1 MKLTKGKLL
10 KLYKKRKQSLKNA
23 HFKIADKKHNT
34 FRKKRSLNL
43 KSATLK
49 KYGKILYGGD
59 PTTPGPI
66 ADTAVEPTTDATVEP
81 TFATTGMGPMP
92 ENTGVDS
99 NIVDPITEKT
109 VEQQDVIMP
118 DVTTELPPSTPS
130 TPSEEAVSLAP
141 SAPPAPPAPT
151 APTAPT
157 VAQQDE
163 VNSLPSDESQ
173 QMVED
178 AVVKE
183 QDPPLSMQPTVE
195 DKKLAAA
202 TAEDIPTI
210 VEAQYV
216 NNDVPAVD
224 NSITAAYN
232 VFIDELANKIA
243 DKLKNGG
250 VQNGYDTNQQLSQI
264 MRGGKQKLTRKNTGA
279 SSR

>member
-59 PTTPGPI
+59 PTTPGSI
-66 ADTAVEPTTDATVEP
+66 TDTTVEPTADATVKSASEP
-81 TFATTGMGPMP
+81 TFATTGMEPMP
-92 ENTGVDS
+92 ENIGIDS
-99 NIVDPITEKT
+99 NMVDPIANKS

-118 DVTTELPPSTPS
+118 DVTTELPSSTPS
-130 TPSEEAVSLAP
+130 VEAVSLAP
-141 SAPPAPPAPT
+141 SAPPAPP
-151 APTAPT
+151 T
-157 VAQQDE
+157 VEQQDE
-163 VNSLPSDESQ
+163 LNSLPSDETP
-173 QMVED
+173 QMVQD
-178 AVVKE
+178 AEAKE
-183 QDPPLSMQPTVE
+183 EEHPLSTLPTVE
-195 DKKLAAA
+195 DEKLAAA
-202 TAEDIPTI
+202 VAVD
-210 VEAQYV
+210 AQSV
-216 NNDVPAVD
+216 NSEVPLD

-243 DKLKNGG
+243 NKLKNGG

-264 MRGGKQKLTRKNTGA
+264 MRGGKQKITRKHTGA
-279 SSR
+279 SPR

>member
-59 PTTPGPI
+59 PTSPGPI
-66 ADTAVEPTTDATVEP
+66 ADTTTQPTVDATAEPTL
-81 TFATTGMGPMP
+81 ATTGMEPMP
-92 ENTGVDS
+92 ENTAIDS
-99 NIVDPITEKT
+99 NMVDPIANKS

-118 DVTTELPPSTPS
+118 DVTTELPSSTPS
-130 TPSEEAVSLAP
+130 VEAVSLAP
-141 SAPPAPPAPT
+141 SAPPAPP
-151 APTAPT
+151 T
-157 VAQQDE
+157 VEQQYE
-163 VNSLPSDESQ
+163 LNALPSDETP
-173 QMVED
+173 QMVQD
-178 AVVKE
+178 AEAKE
-183 QDPPLSMQPTVE
+183 EEQPLSTLPTVE
-195 DKKLAAA
+195 DEKLAAA
-202 TAEDIPTI
+202 VAVD
-210 VEAQYV
+210 AQAV
-216 NNDVPAVD
+216 DSEVPLD

-243 DKLKNGG
+243 AKLKNGG

-264 MRGGKQKLTRKNTGA
+264 MRGGKQKLTRKHTGA
-279 SSR
+279 SPR